1 NFRESNRSPFLAG
14 SGDMQREHSH
24 SEQTAR
30 EIDEEVKRI
39 IDESFE
45 KVRHIL
51 ETRISSL
58 QALSARLIEKE
69 VIDSDELKQI
79 IEANSPSP
87 QIVPG
92 TTTDRKRPATEGINI
107 EPGEQAGE

>member
-1 NFRESNRSPFLAG
+1 
-14 SGDMQREHSH
+14 MQREHSH

-51 ETRISSL
+51 ETRMASL

-92 TTTDRKRPATEGINI
+92 TTTERKRPAAEGINI
-107 EPGEQAGE
+107 EPGEQAGEA